1 MLKTLRVVAVLAAA
15 GLVAGCGGPHGESGA
30 HRAEDQRPA
39 VAVST
44 LAIAAEDGASSL
56 VLPARVEARAEV
68 TLESRV
74 SGRLTR
80 LVRREGESFRVGETL
95 AEFDAPEAAAA
106 VAAARSRLASAI
118 VSDERTS
125 RQEARLESLYTRGV
139 VALREFEVAQTAAR
153 AAAAERAAASA
164 EVAVWSSGTRL
175 VAPFDGVVVRR
186 HVDPGADVPAGQAI
200 LTLRSRA
207 TGDVAADL
215 PESRLDGIA
224 GAAFE
229 IAVGEGAW
237 VPARLVRVEGMTDS
251 GSRSRRLYVSPS
263 APAGA
268 LEAGA
273 FARVRI
279 TWPSPPAARIDGRDA
294 ASQPSAILV
303 PSRSIVHRG
312 GLDGVYVVVEQRAR
326 LRWVRLGP
334 VQGDRVEIAAGVT
347 AGDVLVLDPGAVTDG
362 RRVSPRS

>member
-1 MLKTLRVVAVLAAA
+1 MIQVARGIVLVAAV
-15 GLVAGCGGPHGESGA
+15 GLLAGCGGSHGESA
-30 HRAEDQRPA
+30 HRAVDDRPA

-44 LAIAAEDGASSL
+44 LAIAAEEGASSL

-80 LVRREGESFRVGETL
+80 LVKREGESFRAGETL
-95 AEFDAPEAAAA
+95 AEFSAPEAAAA
-106 VAAARSRLASAI
+106 VSAARARLASAI
-118 VSDERTS
+118 VADERTS
-125 RQEARLESLYTRGV
+125 RQEARLDSLFARGV
-139 VALREFEVAQTAAR
+139 VSQRDLEVAQTAAR

-164 EVAVWSSGTRL
+164 DVELWASGTRL

-186 HVDPGADVPAGQAI
+186 MADPGADVPAGRAI
-200 LTLRSRA
+200 LALRSRA
-207 TGDVAADL
+207 TGEVAADL
-215 PESRLDGIA
+215 PESRAPGLD
-224 GAAFE
+224 AARYE

-237 VPARLVRVEGMTDS
+237 APARLVRVEGMIDS
-251 GSRSRRLYVSPS
+251 GSRSRRLYMAPDP
-263 APAGA
+263 PAGP

-279 TWPSPPAARIDGRDA
+279 TWPGPRETRADGRDV
-294 ASQPSAILV
+294 ASQPRAILV
-303 PSRSIVHRG
+303 PSRSVVRRG
-312 GLDGVYVVVEQRAR
+312 GLDGVFVVVDGRAR

-334 VQGDRVEIAAGVT
+334 AQGDRVEVAAGLG
-347 AGDVLVLDPGAVTDG
+347 AGDVVVLDPGAVTDG